1 MKILIFYLLLIS
13 LICNY
18 NNNNDLIITI
28 LYSTLILVSVFL
40 FMLKI
45 IHKFFINYKL

>member
-1 MKILIFYLLLIS
+1 MKILIFYLLLVS

-18 NNNNDLIITI
+18 NNNDLIITI

-40 FMLKI
+40 FMLK
-45 IHKFFINYKL
+45 

>member
-1 MKILIFYLLLIS
+1 MKILIFYLLLVS

-18 NNNNDLIITI
+18 NNNDLIITI